1 MWDNQSKVIEKHRH
15 KNDPQDS
22 KGKKK
27 KNQTISRFR
36 SKLQIKVSEI
46 KGRSNYYSPT

>member
-22 KGKKK
+22 KEK

-36 SKLQIKVSEI
+36 SKFQIKISEI
-46 KGRSNYYSPT
+46 EGRSNYYSPT